1 MNRCKCLGQEIQWE
15 RTIREVLESF
25 AEVPDEDLC
34 ALAKHA
40 REMQDNSVY
49 GGGAL
54 EGIILRV
61 RRAKAALAEL
71 PRKQGGDQLQTR
83 ITT

>member
-1 MNRCKCLGQEIQWE
+1 MSRCKYCGQEIQRE
-15 RTIREVLESF
+15 RTCREVLERF

-34 ALAKHA
+34 ELAKHA
-40 REMQDNSVY
+40 REMQDHCVY

-61 RRAKAALAEL
+61 RAAKAALDEP
-71 PRKQGGDQLQTR
+71 PRKQGE
-83 ITT
+83 INF